1 MESEPLV
8 DDERV
13 EPGTV
18 DTVAAESASGVETLD
33 LTDSSLYL
41 NRELTWLSFNRR
53 VLHEAED
60 SRNPL
65 LERVKFLAIVGSNL
79 DEFFMKRIGGL
90 KQQVAA
96 SYKEPTVDGRTPQQQ
111 IVESHAAVRE
121 LQQRQSTVW
130 RQLREELST
139 QQIQLL
145 DYEQL
150 TTAER
155 ERMRDAFQH
164 KVLPLLTPLAMDP
177 SHPFPFISNLNL
189 NLLVTLRYPQ
199 EESPVLARIKV
210 PVHKQFAPRFYPL
223 AREGEEHCYI
233 LLEELI
239 THNLDLLFP
248 GMEIVSHEMF
258 RITRN
263 ASVEKNEEGA
273 DDLLS
278 MIESE
283 VKERHFAPIVRLE
296 VSRGCD
302 PLHYGM
308 LAAELGLDQ
317 EEDVFELDYLAMSD
331 LFQLASIDLPA
342 LHDPELHPVDHPLL
356 AQNKQNIFH
365 IIRNNG
371 PLLLHHPYQSFAN
384 SVQRFVREA
393 STDPKV
399 LGIKMTLYRTAPD
412 GKLIKHLIRAAQN
425 GKQVAVL
432 VEIKARFDEAANI
445 RWARQLEKQGIHVIY
460 GVVGLKTHC
469 KTILVVRQDY
479 NGLARYCHIGTGNY
493 HSGTARLYTDYGILT
508 RDEAVGQDLTELFNL
523 LTGYG
528 PKERFYRKILT
539 SPKMMKRSLIE
550 RIDREIAHQQAGG
563 NGLIQFKM
571 NALEDVDI
579 VQALYRAGQA
589 GVQVDLVIRDTCR
602 LRPGLPGITDTV
614 SVVSIVGRFLEHG
627 RVYYFRNNGEEE
639 YFIGSADSMKR
650 NLESRV
656 EVLAPVEGSALQQEL
671 RMSLDAQLGDKRS
684 AWEMQSDGSYRQ
696 RNPDGSNRSA
706 QKLLAEAAEKSMNA
720 ALKHREA
727 QVRSKL
733 LSRFRKRLQQ

>member
-1 MESEPLV
+1 MADAMIEEKTGEVDLKSSE
-8 DDERV
+8 
-13 EPGTV
+13 
-18 DTVAAESASGVETLD
+18 
-33 LTDSSLYL
+33 LYL
-41 NRELTWLSFNRR
+41 NRELTWLAFNQR

-60 SRNPL
+60 PRNPL
-65 LERVKFLAIVGSNL
+65 LERVKFLAIVSSNL
-79 DEFFMKRIGGL
+79 DEFYMKRIGGL

-96 SYKEPTVDGRTPQQQ
+96 SYKEPTVDGRTPTQQ
-111 IVESHAAVRE
+111 IIESNASVRE
-121 LQQRQSTVW
+121 LQDRQSQIW
-130 RQLREELST
+130 SALKGELSAEEIHLICYDDLT
-139 QQIQLL
+139 SA
-145 DYEQL
+145 EQ
-150 TTAER
+150 EQ
-155 ERMRDAFQH
+155 MRAAFEQ

-199 EESPVLARIKV
+199 EENPVLARIKV
-210 PVHKQFAPRFYPL
+210 PIHKQFAPRYYPVEQ
-223 AREGEEHCYI
+223 EGRGHTYI
-233 LLEELI
+233 LLEDLI

-248 GMEIVSHEMF
+248 GMEIVAHEMF

-263 ASVEKNEEGA
+263 ASVEKDEDSA

-317 EEDVFELDYLAMSD
+317 EQDVFELDNMAMSD
-331 LFQLASIDLPA
+331 LFQIASIDLPM
-342 LHDPELHPVDHPLL
+342 LHDPEAHPVDHPLL

-365 IIRNNG
+365 ITRNNG

-384 SVQRFVREA
+384 SVERFVREA

-412 GKLIKHLIRAAQN
+412 GKLIRHLIRAVQN

-445 RWARQLEKQGIHVIY
+445 RWARELEKQGIHVIY

-479 NGLARYCHIGTGNY
+479 KGLARYCHVGTGNY

-508 RDEAVGQDLTELFNL
+508 CDEHIGQDLTELFNL

-528 PKERFYRKILT
+528 PKERLYRKILT
-539 SPKMMKRSLIE
+539 SPKMMKKSLIE
-550 RIDREIAHQQAGG
+550 KIDREITHQQRTG

-571 NALEDVDI
+571 NALEDANI
-579 VQALYRAGQA
+579 VHALYRAAQA
-589 GVQVDLVIRDTCR
+589 RVKIDLIIRDTCR
-602 LRPGLPGITDTV
+602 LRPGLEGLTETV
-614 SVVSIVGRFLEHG
+614 NVISIVGRFLEHG
-627 RVYYFRNNGEEE
+627 RVYYFNNNGEEE

-656 EVLAPVEGSALQQEL
+656 EVLAPVEEPALREEL
-671 RMSLDAQLGDKRS
+671 RMSLDAQLGDKRG
-684 AWEMQSDGSYRQ
+684 AWEMQPDGSYIQ
-696 RNPDGSNRSA
+696 RNPEGTNRSA
-706 QKLLAEAAEKSMNA
+706 QQLLADAAEKSMNA

-727 QVRSKL
+727 QVRNKL
-733 LSRFRKRLQQ
+733 LNRFKKRLKQE

>member
-1 MESEPLV
+1 MEQAADEIDLKSSE
-8 DDERV
+8 
-13 EPGTV
+13 
-18 DTVAAESASGVETLD
+18 
-33 LTDSSLYL
+33 LYL
-41 NRELTWLSFNRR
+41 NRELTWLNFNRR

-65 LERVKFLAIVGSNL
+65 LERVKFLAIVSNNL

-96 SYKEPTVDGRTPQQQ
+96 GYKERTIDGRTPAEQ
-111 IVESHAAVRE
+111 ICESNTFVRE
-121 LQQRQSTVW
+121 LQQLSSEIW
-130 RQLREELST
+130 AGLKHELAAEDIRVACYDDLTAS
-139 QQIQLL
+139 
-145 DYEQL
+145 EQ
-150 TTAER
+150 AE
-155 ERMRDAFQH
+155 MRAAFQE

-199 EESPVLARIKV
+199 EEAPVLARIKV
-210 PVHKQFAPRFYPL
+210 PVTKAFSPRYYPVSKSGD
-223 AREGEEHCYI
+223 RCTFI
-233 LLEELI
+233 LLEDLI

-248 GMEIVSHEMF
+248 GMEVVSHEMF

-263 ASVEKNEEGA
+263 ASVEKNEDTA

-283 VKERHFAPIVRLE
+283 VKERHFAQIVRLE
-296 VSRGCD
+296 VSKGFD
-302 PLHYGM
+302 PVHYGM
-308 LAAELGLDQ
+308 LAAELGLNLED
-317 EEDVFELDYLAMSD
+317 DVFELENLAMHD
-331 LFQLASIDLPA
+331 LFQIASLDYPA
-342 LHDPELHPVDHPLL
+342 LHDAELHPTEHPLL
-356 AQNKQNIFH
+356 AQNSQNIFH

-384 SVQRFVREA
+384 SVERFVREA

-412 GKLIKHLIRAAQN
+412 GKLIQHLIHAVQN

-445 RWARQLEKQGIHVIY
+445 RWARELEKQGIHVIY

-479 NGLARYCHIGTGNY
+479 NGLARYCHVGTGNY
-493 HSGTARLYTDYGILT
+493 HGGTARLYTDYGLLT
-508 RDEAVGQDLTELFNL
+508 RDESIGQDLTELFNL

-528 PKERFYRKILT
+528 PKEREYRKILT
-539 SPKMMKRSLIE
+539 SPKVMKRTLIE
-550 RIDREIAHQQAGG
+550 KIEREIEHQRQHQ

-571 NALEDVDI
+571 NALEDKDMVR
-579 VQALYRAGQA
+579 ALYRAALA
-589 GVQVDLVIRDTCR
+589 GVKIDLIIRDTCR
-602 LRPGLPGITDTV
+602 LRPGVVGLSETV
-614 SVVSIVGRFLEHG
+614 SVISIVGRFLEHG
-627 RVYYFRNNGEEE
+627 RIYYFFNGGDEE
-639 YFIGSADSMKR
+639 YFIGSADAMKR

-656 EVLAPVEGSALQQEL
+656 EVLAPIEEPPLRQEL
-671 RMSLDAQLGDKRS
+671 RMSLDAQLGDKRG
-684 AWEMQSDGSYRQ
+684 AWEMQPDGSYIQ
-696 RNPDGSNRSA
+696 RNPEKSNRSA
-706 QKLLAEAAEKSMNA
+706 QLLLHEAAEKSMNA

-727 QVRSKL
+727 QVRDKL
-733 LSRFRKRLQQ
+733 LNRFKKRLEG

>member
-1 MESEPLV
+1 MSSEIDL
-8 DDERV
+8 R
-13 EPGTV
+13 
-18 DTVAAESASGVETLD
+18 ASE
-33 LTDSSLYL
+33 LYL
-41 NRELTWLSFNRR
+41 NRELTWLAFNQR

-60 SRNPL
+60 PRNPL
-65 LERVKFLAIVGSNL
+65 LERVKFLAIVASNL

-96 SYKEPTVDGRTPQQQ
+96 GYQEPTVDGRTPKQQ
-111 IVESHAAVRE
+111 ITESQSAVRE
-121 LQQRQSTVW
+121 LQQKQSEIW
-130 RQLREELST
+130 SQLKRELST
-139 QQIQLL
+139 EEIHMICYDDLTQQ
-145 DYEQL
+145 EQQQ
-150 TTAER
+150 
-155 ERMRDAFQH
+155 MRVAFQE

-199 EESPVLARIKV
+199 EENPVLARIKV
-210 PVHKQFAPRFYPL
+210 PVHNKFAPRYYPVEQ
-223 AREGEEHCYI
+223 EGNRHTFI
-233 LLEELI
+233 LLEDLI

-248 GMEIVSHEMF
+248 EMEIVSTEMF
-258 RITRN
+258 RVTRN
-263 ASVEKNEEGA
+263 ASVEKDEDSA

-302 PLHYGM
+302 PVHYGM

-317 EEDVFELDYLAMSD
+317 AEDVFELDNMQMSD
-331 LFQLASIDLPA
+331 LFQIASMDLPT
-342 LHDPELHPVDHPLL
+342 LHDPESRPVDHPLL

-371 PLLLHHPYQSFAN
+371 PLLLHHPYQSFSN
-384 SVQRFVREA
+384 SVERFVREA
-393 STDPKV
+393 SSDPKV

-412 GKLIKHLIRAAQN
+412 GKLIRNLIRAVQN

-445 RWARQLEKQGIHVIY
+445 RWARELEKQGIHVIY

-508 RDEAVGQDLTELFNL
+508 RDEHIGEDLTELFNL

-528 PKERFYRKILT
+528 RKARTYRKILT
-539 SPKMMKRSLIE
+539 SPKMMKKSLIE
-550 RIDREIAHQQAGG
+550 KIDREIKHQQQSE

-571 NALEDVDI
+571 NALEDADI
-579 VQALYRAGQA
+579 VHALYRAGQA
-589 GVQVDLVIRDTCR
+589 GVKIDLVVRDTCR
-602 LRPGLPGITDTV
+602 LRPGLEGLSEQVNVI
-614 SVVSIVGRFLEHG
+614 SIVGRFLEHG
-627 RVYYFRNNGEEE
+627 RIYYFHNGGEEE

-656 EVLAPVEGSALQQEL
+656 EVLAPVEEPHLREEL
-671 RMSLDAQLGDKRS
+671 RMSLDAQLGDKRG
-684 AWEMQSDGSYRQ
+684 AWEMQSDGSYIQ
-696 RNPDGSNRSA
+696 RNPEGSNRSA
-706 QKLLAEAAEKSMNA
+706 QQLLGEAAEKSMNA

-727 QVRSKL
+727 QMRNKL
-733 LSRFRKRLQQ
+733 LNRFKKRLEAE

>member
-1 MESEPLV
+1 MTESTGEI
-8 DDERV
+8 
-13 EPGTV
+13 
-18 DTVAAESASGVETLD
+18 D
-33 LTDSSLYL
+33 LKSSELYL
-41 NRELTWLSFNRR
+41 NRELTWLAFNRR

-60 SRNPL
+60 PRNPL
-65 LERVKFLAIVGSNL
+65 LERVKFLAIVSSNL

-96 SYKEPTVDGRTPQQQ
+96 GYKEPTVDGRTPRQQ
-111 IVESHAAVRE
+111 IAESNAAVRKLQLKQSEIWTGLKKE
-121 LQQRQSTVW
+121 LGA
-130 RQLREELST
+130 EEIHLICYDDLTSS
-139 QQIQLL
+139 
-145 DYEQL
+145 EQ
-150 TTAER
+150 AK
-155 ERMRDAFQH
+155 MRAAFQE

-199 EESPVLARIKV
+199 EESQVLARIKV
-210 PVHKQFAPRFYPL
+210 PVHKEFAPRYYPV
-223 AREGEEHCYI
+223 EQSDGHHTYI
-233 LLEELI
+233 LLEDLI

-248 GMEIVSHEMF
+248 GMEIVAHEMF

-263 ASVEKNEEGA
+263 ASVEKDEESA

-302 PLHYGM
+302 PLRYGM
-308 LAAELGLDQ
+308 LAAELGLNQ
-317 EEDVFELDYLAMSD
+317 EEDVFELDNLAMGD
-331 LFQLASIDLPA
+331 LFQIASIDIPR
-342 LHDPELHPVDHPLL
+342 LHDPESHPVEHPLL
-356 AQNKQNIFH
+356 AQNKQSIFH

-371 PLLLHHPYQSFAN
+371 PLLLQHPYQSFAN
-384 SVQRFVREA
+384 SVERFVREA

-412 GKLIKHLIRAAQN
+412 GKLIRHLIRAVQN

-445 RWARQLEKQGIHVIY
+445 RWARELEKQGIHVIY

-469 KTILVVRQDY
+469 KTILVVRQDF

-493 HSGTARLYTDYGILT
+493 HSGTARLYTDYGLLT
-508 RDEAVGQDLTELFNL
+508 RDESVGEDLTELFNL

-528 PKERFYRKILT
+528 QKERLYRKILT
-539 SPKMMKRSLIE
+539 SPKMMKKSLIE
-550 RIDREIAHQQAGG
+550 KIDREIAYHKNHQ

-571 NALEDVDI
+571 NALEDADI
-579 VQALYRAGQA
+579 VHALYRAGQA
-589 GVQVDLVIRDTCR
+589 GVKIDLVIRDTCR
-602 LRPGLPGITDTV
+602 LRPGIEGLTETV
-614 SVVSIVGRFLEHG
+614 NVISIVGRFLEHG
-627 RVYYFRNNGEEE
+627 RVYYFNNNGEEE

-656 EVLAPVEGSALQQEL
+656 EVLAPIEEPQLREEL
-671 RMSLDAQLGDKRS
+671 RMSLDAQLGDKRG
-684 AWEMQSDGSYRQ
+684 AWEMQSDGGYIQ
-696 RNPDGSNRSA
+696 RNPEGSNRSA
-706 QKLLAEAAEKSMNA
+706 QQLLADAAEKSMNA

-727 QVRSKL
+727 QVRNKL
-733 LSRFRKRLQQ
+733 LNRFKKRLEKE

>member
-1 MESEPLV
+1 MELK
-8 DDERV
+8 
-13 EPGTV
+13 
-18 DTVAAESASGVETLD
+18 EST
-33 LTDSSLYL
+33 LYL
-41 NRELTWLSFNRR
+41 NRELTWLAFNQR

-60 SRNPL
+60 PRNPL
-65 LERVKFLAIVGSNL
+65 LERVKFIAIVSNNL
-79 DEFFMKRIGGL
+79 DEFYMKRIGGL

-96 SYKEPTVDGRTPQQQ
+96 GYKEPTVDGRTPQQQ
-111 IVESHAAVRE
+111 IRESNKVVRE
-121 LQQRQSTVW
+121 IQARQSEIW
-130 RQLREELST
+130 RALKKELKREDIDLVCYKDLTES
-139 QQIQLL
+139 
-145 DYEQL
+145 EQGS
-150 TTAER
+150 
-155 ERMRDAFQH
+155 MRKAFQER
-164 KVLPLLTPLAMDP
+164 VLPLLTPLAMDP

-199 EESPVLARIKV
+199 EETPVLARIKV
-210 PVHKQFAPRFYPL
+210 PLHKEFAPRYYPVEC
-223 AREGEEHCYI
+223 EGSGYRYI
-233 LLEELI
+233 LIEELI
-239 THNLDLLFP
+239 TYNLDLLFP
-248 GMEIVSHEMF
+248 GMEVISHEMF

-263 ASVEKNEEGA
+263 ASVEKSEGGA

-317 EEDVFELDYLAMSD
+317 EEDVFEQDNLAMHD
-331 LFQLASIDLPA
+331 LFQIASIDLPA
-342 LHDPELHPVDHPLL
+342 LHDAELHPLDHPLL
-356 AQNKQNIFH
+356 AENSQNIFH

-384 SVQRFVREA
+384 SVERFVREA

-412 GKLIKHLIRAAQN
+412 GKLIRHLIRAVQN

-445 RWARQLEKQGIHVIY
+445 HWARELEQQGIHVIY
-460 GVVGLKTHC
+460 GVIGLKTHC

-493 HSGTARLYTDYGILT
+493 HSGTARLYTDFGLLT
-508 RDEAVGQDLTELFNL
+508 RDEDIGNDLTELFNL

-528 PKERFYRKILT
+528 PKEREYRKILT
-539 SPKMMKRSLIE
+539 SPKMMKKKLIE
-550 RIDREIAHQQAGG
+550 KIGHEVENHKQHQ

-571 NALEDVDI
+571 NALEDADV
-579 VQALYRAGQA
+579 VFALYQAAQA
-589 GVQVDLVIRDTCR
+589 GVKIDLIIRDTCR
-602 LRPGLPGITDTV
+602 LRPGIEGLSE
-614 SVVSIVGRFLEHG
+614 SVNVISIVGRFLEHG
-627 RVYYFRNNGEEE
+627 RIYYFYNGGEEE

-656 EVLAPVEGSALQQEL
+656 EVLAPVEEGALRQEL
-671 RMSLDAQLGDKRS
+671 RMTLDAQLGDQRG
-684 AWEMQSDGSYRQ
+684 AWEMQPDGSYIQ
-696 RNPDGSNRSA
+696 RNPQGSNRSA
-706 QKLLAEAAEKSMNA
+706 QQLLAEAAEKSMNA
-720 ALKHREA
+720 ALKHRES
-727 QVRSKL
+727 QMRSKL
-733 LSRFRKRLQQ
+733 LNRFKKRLRQGEKG